1 MPIAKK
7 SDGWYWGGKGPF
19 ATKSK
24 AQAVARAA
32 YANGYSK
39 QNNPMKFS
47 VEQKQ
52 DDPVMEFVMCLLHSV
67 TGAHILHL
75 ISLSYSQHKALET
88 YYTEIGDHVDDFVEA
103 FQGKYGLLTN
113 FTSGFETPDDPMDY
127 MLYLKDE
134 VFALRN
140 SEKFPK
146 DTELQNITDEIAQLI
161 DSTIYKLRFLK

>member
-1 MPIAKK
+1 
-7 SDGWYWGGKGPF
+7 
-19 ATKSK
+19 
-24 AQAVARAA
+24 
-32 YANGYSK
+32 
-39 QNNPMKFS
+39 MKFS
-47 VEQKQ
+47 VEQQQ
-52 DDPVMEFVMCLLHSV
+52 DDPVMGFVMCLLHSV

-75 ISLSYSQHKALET
+75 VSLSYSQHKALEA

-113 FTSGFETPDDPMDY
+113 FTSGFEPPTNALEY
-127 MLYLKDE
+127 MTYLKDE

-140 SEKFPK
+140 AEQFPK